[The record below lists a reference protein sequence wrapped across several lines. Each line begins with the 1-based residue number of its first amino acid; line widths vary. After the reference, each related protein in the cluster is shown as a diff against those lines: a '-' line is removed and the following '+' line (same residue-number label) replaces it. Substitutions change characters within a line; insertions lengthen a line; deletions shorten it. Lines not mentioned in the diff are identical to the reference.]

1 MCLNVICTK
10 FLMKCVLN
18 VIWTKFLMK
27 YVSEYCPA
35 QQ

>member
-1 MCLNVICTK
+1 VICTK